1 MGGFNKLIGRYT
13 PYGDYPYLIQ
23 QNAKIRQMNSLV
35 QRDSGNLYKQI
46 ADPYGKN
53 PFGEFGTD
61 IQGLEIQG
69 QADAGMSIER
79 TLPTEPPGTGTGTD
93 GTGTDGTGTGTD
105 GTGTGPTGPEPEI
118 PVIGSGPPEVEETTA
133 EDTTAQQSQEPEVK
147 QPTFKYNRVDI
158 PFCKGYYNTPWY
170 NWNFNKTQQTA
181 LNFLQARGD
190 EMLISH
196 FSEENKYPPL
206 ASLFLLPNT
215 NPKFTKYNYSD
226 RQMAY
231 LYHNRNPA
239 KFRYI
244 CPRYDMYVTNWCNY
258 FYRLLESCKD
268 RGINF
273 TEDDIYQLVRVDTMT
288 LPSYEI
294 YARDPVMNEFDP
306 APGRGGGRQEI
317 NMGGY
322 LNWQLIAEFKK
333 NKSAAIAKVNAFPK
347 QNVYIPGTLD
357 TFLVSTDPRP
367 ETGRMHESPTGEF
380 IEAPSY

>member
-13 PYGDYPYLIQ
+13 PYGEYPYIIQ
-23 QNAKIRQMNSLV
+23 QNAKIRHMNSLV
-35 QRDSGNLYKQI
+35 QRNSGNLYKQI

-79 TLPTEPPGTGTGTD
+79 TLPTEPPGTGT
-93 GTGTDGTGTGTD
+93 D

-133 EDTTAQQSQEPEVK
+133 VDTTAQESQQPEVK

-190 EMLISH
+190 ELLISH

-231 LYHNRNPA
+231 LYYNRNPT
-239 KFRYI
+239 KFRFI
-244 CPRYDMYVTNWCNY
+244 CPRYDTYVTKWCEY
-258 FYRLLESCKD
+258 FGLFDRTCKA
-268 RGINF
+268 RGIGF
-273 TEDDIYQLVRVDTMT
+273 SEVEIYDLVRVDAMT
-288 LPSYEI
+288 LPSYTAYRTSQTKKNLLEV
-294 YARDPVMNEFDP
+294 DLETEEMD
-306 APGRGGGRQEI
+306 
-317 NMGGY
+317 MGGY
-322 LNWQLIAEFKK
+322 LNWQLIAEYKK
-333 NKSAAIAKVNAFPK
+333 NKSAAIAKVNAVPK

-357 TFLVSTDPRP
+357 TFIVSTDPRP
-367 ETGRMHESPTGEF
+367 ATGRLWELPTGEF